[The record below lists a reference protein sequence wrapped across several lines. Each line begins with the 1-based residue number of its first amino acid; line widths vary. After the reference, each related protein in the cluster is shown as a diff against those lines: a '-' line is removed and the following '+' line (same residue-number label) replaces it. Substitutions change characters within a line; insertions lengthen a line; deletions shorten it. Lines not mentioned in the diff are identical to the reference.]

1 MWVPE
6 VGDARIRQ
14 DRIFVVFDP
23 ALALV
28 EAVRQTLRLGF
39 DAPFGCGYRIII
51 GKDGQ
56 QRCLSGRTQT
66 GRIVQVGDAAPRKDI
81 SQTVR
86 GEGDWHVLPVQQ
98 IAADGVTPIHLS
110 PRQVAVFVERD
121 VLVAE
126 VVFAVEVD
134 QSVGVAH
141 PSRFGIK
148 MYPGPELFGRG

>member
-14 DRIFVVFDP
+14 NRIFVVFDP
-23 ALALV
+23 ASALV
-28 EAVRQTLRLGF
+28 EAVCQTLRLGF
-39 DAPFGCGYRIII
+39 DAPFGCGYWILI

-56 QRCLSGRTQT
+56 QRCLLGRTQT
-66 GRIVQVGDAAPRKDI
+66 GRIVQIGDTASRKDVP
-81 SQTVR
+81 QTVR
-86 GEGDWHVLPVQQ
+86 GKSNRHVLPVQQ

-121 VLVAE
+121 VLVAK
-126 VVFAVEVD
+126 VVFAVEID

-141 PSRFGIK
+141 PPRFGIK